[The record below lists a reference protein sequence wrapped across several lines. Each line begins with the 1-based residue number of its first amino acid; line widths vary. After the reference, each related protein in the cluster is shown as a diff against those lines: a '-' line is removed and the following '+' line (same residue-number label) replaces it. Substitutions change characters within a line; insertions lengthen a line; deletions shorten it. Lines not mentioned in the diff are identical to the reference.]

1 MRWRAREVGLRRSP
15 RRGATRCRLT
25 AARPPFPV
33 PPPET
38 TREATEAAFTSYL
51 ARGDVGLII
60 INAPIAD
67 TIRSAILAHTDK
79 VPMVLEIPSSGGATK
94 GATQDPI
101 MRRVLQMLGQ
111 DV

>member
-1 MRWRAREVGLRRSP
+1 MRRRRASPPPAPHRR
-15 RRGATRCRLT
+15 A
-25 AARPPFPV
+25 PP

-67 TIRSAILAHTDK
+67 TIRSTILAHTDK
-79 VPMVLEIPSSGGATK
+79 VPMVLEIPSGSSTADLK
-94 GATQDPI
+94 KDPLLK
-101 MRRVLQMLGQ
+101 RVLQMMGEA
-111 DV
+111 